1 MLLQATDSQSPV
13 TAKWLQ
19 VLPLIT
25 SKKSKKY
32 FSVEFWMGFNV
43 TPEMV
48 LTLKAYNSQTL
59 VTVVLK
65 GWKEY

>member
-32 FSVEFWMGFNV
+32 FSVEF
-43 TPEMV
+43 
-48 LTLKAYNSQTL
+48 
-59 VTVVLK
+59 
-65 GWKEY
+65 